1 MNKEAKQHDPIL
13 HLYARRARFSVEA
26 NLNKGWNKPSSMNPS
41 HPRVDF
47 ISKVAKSNKNI
58 IGRRQVTRQREEK
71 TAGSVKLNIAAN

>member
-1 MNKEAKQHDPIL
+1 MNKAAKRHDPIL

-41 HPRVDF
+41 HPRGDS

-58 IGRRQVTRQREEK
+58 IGRSQVTRQREEK
-71 TAGSVKLNIAAN
+71 NRGLS

>member
-41 HPRVDF
+41 HPRGDST
-47 ISKVAKSNKNI
+47 SKVAKSNKNI
-58 IGRRQVTRQREEK
+58 IGRSQVTRQREEK
-71 TAGSVKLNIAAN
+71 NRGLS